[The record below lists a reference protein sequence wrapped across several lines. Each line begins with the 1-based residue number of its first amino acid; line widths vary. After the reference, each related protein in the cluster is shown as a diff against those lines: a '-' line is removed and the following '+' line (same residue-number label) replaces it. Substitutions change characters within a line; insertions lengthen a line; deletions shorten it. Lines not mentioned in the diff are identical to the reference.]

1 MKMASVTSL
10 LKYYPL
16 PAALQT
22 IADAG
27 YEGVELWGGFPHAWS
42 EDFYDGDTLDKAAIE
57 RCRQLIRDSGLELV
71 SYLPEQC
78 FYPVNFL
85 VDDAPPFD
93 ASRLA
98 ERSLRYFERAIDVA
112 AALGSPHMALT
123 TPFWGW
129 ERQDGAKD
137 GAFVHTRIKRL
148 DRVISAFRRL
158 ATQAERVGVVLI
170 VEPLTHLE
178 TTAVETLDDSIQML
192 EGVGSDHLAMMLD
205 TGHANV
211 TARQLGEDPA
221 AYFRHNVERLGDR
234 LRHVHLSDNFGDL
247 DAHLLPG
254 EGNFDFADA
263 YAALKDSGYGGYLS
277 AELLMFGANPVPPAP
292 AELLARTRAHTLGL
306 WNG

>member
-16 PAALQT
+16 PAALKT

-42 EDFYDGDTLDKAAIE
+42 EDFYQGDTLDKAAID
-57 RCRQLIRDSGLELV
+57 RCIQLIRDSGLELV

-85 VDDAPPFD
+85 IDDAPPFD
-93 ASRLA
+93 AARLA
-98 ERSLRYFERAIDVA
+98 ERSMKYFERAIDVA
-112 AALGSPHMALT
+112 GALGSPYMAMT

-129 ERQDGAKD
+129 ERKD
-137 GAFVHTRIKRL
+137 GAFVHTRNKRM
-148 DRVISAFRRL
+148 DRVIAAFKRL
-158 ATQAERVGVVLI
+158 ADRAEKAGVVLV

-178 TTAVETLDDSIQML
+178 TTSVETLDDSLQML
-192 EGVGSDHLAMMLD
+192 EGVGSKHLEMMID

-211 TARQLGEDPA
+211 TARQLGQEPS
-221 AYFRHNVERLGDR
+221 AYFRKNIEVLGSH

-254 EGNFDFADA
+254 EGDFDFADA
-263 YAALKDSGYGGYLS
+263 YAALKAANYQGYLS
-277 AELLMFGANPVPPAP
+277 AEIMMFAANPVPPMP
-292 AELLARTRAHTLGL
+292 AELLARTRAETLRL
-306 WNG
+306 WNA

>member
-16 PAALQT
+16 PAALKT

-27 YEGVELWGGFPHAWS
+27 YDGVELWGGFPHAWS
-42 EDFYDGDTLDKAAIE
+42 EDFYEGDTLDKAAIA
-57 RCRQLIRDSGLELV
+57 RCVELIRKSGLELV

-93 ASRLA
+93 AARLA
-98 ERSLRYFERAIDVA
+98 ERSMRYFERAIDVA
-112 AALGSPHMALT
+112 GALGSPHMAMT

-129 ERQDGAKD
+129 ERKD
-137 GAFVHTRIKRL
+137 GEFVHTRNKRM
-148 DRVISAFRRL
+148 DAVIAAFRRL
-158 ATQAERVGVVLI
+158 AERAERAGVVLV

-178 TTAVETLDDSIQML
+178 TTSVETLDNSLEML
-192 EGVGSDHLAMMLD
+192 KGVGSKHLQMMLD

-211 TARQLGEDPA
+211 TARQLGQEPA
-221 AYFRHNVERLGDR
+221 AYFRHNIEALGDH
-234 LRHVHLSDNFGDL
+234 LRHIHLSDNFGDL

-263 YAALKDSGYGGYLS
+263 YAALKAANYQGFLS
-277 AELLMFGANPVPPAP
+277 AEIMMFGANPVPPAP
-292 AELLARTRAHTLGL
+292 AELLARTRAEALRL
-306 WNG
+306 WNA

>member
-16 PAALQT
+16 PAALKT
-22 IADAG
+22 IAEAG

-42 EDFYDGDTLDKAAIE
+42 EDFYDGDTLDRSTVD
-57 RCRQLIRDSGLELV
+57 RCAQLIRDSGLELV

-93 ASRLA
+93 AARLA
-98 ERSLRYFERAIDVA
+98 ERSLKYFERAIDVA
-112 AALGSPHMALT
+112 AALGSPYMALT

-129 ERQDGAKD
+129 ERKNGE
-137 GAFVHTRIKRL
+137 FVHTRAKRI
-148 DRVISAFRRL
+148 DRVIAAFKRL
-158 ATQAERVGVVLI
+158 ASHAERVGVVLI

-178 TTAVETLDDSIQML
+178 TTSVETLDDSLEML
-192 EGVGSDHLAMMLD
+192 DGVGSQHLQMMID

-221 AYFRHNVERLGDR
+221 AYFKRNVETLGSR

-254 EGNFDFADA
+254 EGNFDFASA
-263 YAALKDSGYGGYLS
+263 YGVLKAANYQGFLS
-277 AELLMFGANPVPPAP
+277 AEIMMFGANPVPPAP
-292 AELLARTRAHTLGL
+292 VELLAKTRADCLRI
-306 WNG
+306 WNA

>member
-16 PAALQT
+16 PAALKT

-42 EDFYDGDTLDKAAIE
+42 EDFYDGDVLDKAAIG
-57 RCRQLIRDSGLELV
+57 RCVGLIRDSGLELV

-85 VDDAPPFD
+85 VDDAPPFE

-112 AALGSPHMALT
+112 AALGSPYMALT

-129 ERQDGAKD
+129 ERQDGA
-137 GAFVHTRIKRL
+137 FVHTRVKRL
-148 DRVISAFRRL
+148 DRVIAAFGRL
-158 ATQAERVGVVLI
+158 ASHAERVGVVLI

-178 TTAVETLDDSIQML
+178 TTAVETLDDSVAML
-192 EGVGSDHLAMMLD
+192 DGVGSKHLQMMLD

-221 AYFRHNVERLGDR
+221 AYFRRNVEVLSDR

-254 EGNFDFADA
+254 EGDFDFAAA
-263 YAALKDSGYGGYLS
+263 YAALKAAGYGGYLS
-277 AELLMFGANPVPPAP
+277 AEILMFGANPVPPAP
-292 AELLARTRAHTLGL
+292 ADLLARTRAETLRV
-306 WNG
+306 WNA

>member
-16 PAALQT
+16 PAALTT

-42 EDFYDGDTLDKAAIE
+42 EDFYDGDKLDKNVIAA
-57 RCRQLIRDSGLELV
+57 CVQLIRDAGLELV

-93 ASRLA
+93 AARLS
-98 ERSLRYFERAIDVA
+98 ERSLTYFERAIDVA

-129 ERQDGAKD
+129 ERKN
-137 GAFVHTRIKRL
+137 GAFVHTGAKRL
-148 DRVISAFRRL
+148 DRVIAAFSRL
-158 ATQAERVGVVLI
+158 ARRAERVGVVLI

-178 TTAVETLDDSIQML
+178 TTSVETLDDSMALLSGVNSPHL
-192 EGVGSDHLAMMLD
+192 EIMLD

-211 TARQLGEDPA
+211 TARKLGQDPA
-221 AYFRHNVERLGDR
+221 AYFRKNVETLGTH
-234 LRHVHLSDNFGDL
+234 LRHIHLSDNFGDL

-254 EGNFDFADA
+254 EGNFDFAAA
-263 YAALKDSGYGGYLS
+263 YSTLKASGYGGYLS
-277 AELLMFGANPVPPAP
+277 AEIMMFGANPVPPAP
-292 AELLARTRAHTLGL
+292 AALLKRTRADALRL
-306 WNG
+306 WNA